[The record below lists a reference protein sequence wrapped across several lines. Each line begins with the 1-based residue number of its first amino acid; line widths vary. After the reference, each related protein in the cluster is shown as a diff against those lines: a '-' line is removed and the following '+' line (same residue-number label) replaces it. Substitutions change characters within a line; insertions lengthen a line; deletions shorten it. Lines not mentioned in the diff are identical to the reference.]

1 MRFCRECFENRVEC
15 QHGLED
21 LSPASVKKVKDQVAL
36 KRTFEDNISFSSS
49 ASVDAHCK
57 DDEYQA
63 KYIEHLFDSLMRSQC
78 SITAT
83 SATVKVIVIRK
94 EDKSFLSET
103 LKQSIDRAILV
114 QDFKDF
120 DRPLPNF
127 IEV

>member
-1 MRFCRECFENRVEC
+1 
-15 QHGLED
+15 
-21 LSPASVKKVKDQVAL
+21 
-36 KRTFEDNISFSSS
+36 
-49 ASVDAHCK
+49 
-57 DDEYQA
+57 
-63 KYIEHLFDSLMRSQC
+63 MRSQC